1 MMAPWVVDEM
11 KAADLKDKRLDNR
24 LREVLSQLGAHPTAS
39 IPAACG
45 GYAEMAAAYRLFDNE
60 KATFASILRSHSEVT
75 RERMAQQSVAVLA
88 QDTTEVDVT
97 RPGQGVAGAGP
108 LDGGARRGGAVAPV
122 ARLYAERHAAGD
134 ARRSELGA
142 RRGGGQMCVLDAC

>member
-45 GYAEMAAAYRLFDNE
+45 G
-60 KATFASILRSHSEVT
+60 H
-75 RERMAQQSVAVLA
+75 
-88 QDTTEVDVT
+88 
-97 RPGQGVAGAGP
+97 AGSA
-108 LDGGARRGGAVAPV
+108 ARRIFPVGGLIAIVELIDEPGDI
-122 ARLYAERHAAGD
+122 RLDSFHMGLRE
-134 ARRSELGA
+134 
-142 RRGGGQMCVLDAC
+142 